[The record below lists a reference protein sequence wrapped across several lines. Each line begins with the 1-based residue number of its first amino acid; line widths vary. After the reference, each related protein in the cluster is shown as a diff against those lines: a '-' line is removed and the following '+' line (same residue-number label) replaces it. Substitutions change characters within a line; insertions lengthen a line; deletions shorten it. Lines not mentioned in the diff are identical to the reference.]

1 MKDHELDNP
10 LLGVLLVVGFIV
22 VTLVAFAAS
31 SSFIN
36 RPAVPAV
43 PDRLSQIEQKLEE
56 MASHLECVGRAVGA
70 GKLTVSARSRGRE
83 YFEWDLKPRSYGA
96 SLTSSLGGGSETD
109 AKIDR
114 LAVQLDRV
122 AKAVGLPPRTK
133 PGMMEVP
140 KVPKMELYY
149 GQ

>member
-36 RPAVPAV
+36 RPPVPDA

-70 GKLTVSARSRGRE
+70 GKLEVSAHSRSGE
-83 YFEWDLKPRSYGA
+83 YFKWDLKPRSYGD
-96 SLTSSLGGGSETD
+96 SLMSSLGGGSETD
-109 AKIDR
+109 AKTDR

-122 AKAVGLPPRTK
+122 AKAVGLPPRTP
-133 PGMMEVP
+133 PGMVDVP
-140 KVPKMELYY
+140 PVQKIQLY
-149 GQ
+149 

>member
-22 VTLVAFAAS
+22 ITLVAFAAS

-36 RPAVPAV
+36 SPAA
-43 PDRLSQIEQKLEE
+43 PDRLSEIERKLEE
-56 MASHLECVGRAVGA
+56 MASHLECVGREVGA
-70 GKLTVSARSRGRE
+70 GKLTVSARIRGRE

-96 SLTSSLGGGSETD
+96 SLMSSLGGGSETD

-122 AKAVGLPPRTK
+122 AKAVGLPPRTD
-133 PGMMEVP
+133 PRMMDVP
-140 KVPKMELYY
+140 KVPKMELCY

>member
-22 VTLVAFAAS
+22 VTLVTFAAS

-36 RPAVPAV
+36 RPAV

-56 MASHLECVGRAVGA
+56 MASHLECVGREVGA
-70 GKLTVSARSRGRE
+70 GKLEVSGHGGK
-83 YFEWDLKPRSYGA
+83 YFKWDLKPRSSNAPLA
-96 SLTSSLGGGSETD
+96 SSILGGGSQTD
-109 AKIDR
+109 AKLDR

-122 AKAVGLPPRTK
+122 AEAVGLPRKPRH
-133 PGMMEVP
+133 
-140 KVPKMELYY
+140 
-149 GQ
+149 